1 MRVCCHVYFRC
12 LAAESRL
19 VKAIICSVRDGRG
32 RTRIPEVHISWSG
45 YTVYSIQREFIMV
58 QWEIHHCDLCT
69 CVCVC
74 QSNMVLCVS
83 SAVNKI
89 ARHKPPLSWELLFS
103 LETLQT
109 KSNLKETRLLKHL
122 FYCFITFCLDQ
133 VLLGY
138 IFCSFQWHL
147 GKFC

>member
-1 MRVCCHVYFRC
+1 MFSSRVTFGKSNNLFSER
-12 LAAESRL
+12 
-19 VKAIICSVRDGRG
+19 
-32 RTRIPEVHISWSG
+32 RTREDSHPRGPYFMVRVHCVLHSEG
-45 YTVYSIQREFIMV
+45 
-58 QWEIHHCDLCT
+58 IHHGAVGDSSLWSLH
-69 CVCVC
+69 VCVC

-109 KSNLKETRLLKHL
+109 KSNLKETWLLKHL

-138 IFCSFQWHL
+138 IFCSFVNPVLPSEIAGLWRM
-147 GKFC
+147 FD